1 MGNYLAGFGENS
13 RSGPRQYYTL
23 WFSNRRFTPSTALAV
38 ELQSYG
44 CAPCEAFA
52 VESWINGLFHHMI
65 SDIFGPLVLRGYLP
79 RVTTQGIANNYL

>member
-44 CAPCEAFA
+44 CAPCEATT
-52 VESWINGLFHHMI
+52 VESKPGKGTRLA
-65 SDIFGPLVLRGYLP
+65 SDIIGSCEQQEYLP
-79 RVTTQGIANNYL
+79 RAITRG